1 MKKILISMLLLVPLF
16 TGCANV
22 DTKITINDDK
32 SATVATS
39 VSYEGDLANDKDA
52 VAVLIHDNFSK
63 YLDKSYK
70 VDKAFSSKL
79 STIIATKGT
88 KDVQIKD
95 LDLSSL
101 GFVSNLPDKKFI
113 DYKKRFLAKSY
124 NIDMTYDFT
133 QEAAKYAEAAQKA
146 AKAPAP
152 KEVNQDGLNP
162 EYYEQYMDPNDV
174 ATEDNAFAQNLDE
187 TVVKPA
193 APEEPKPGDNKMP
206 ARMPAADNVP
216 LTVFVSIQVPG
227 VAFVNNADSSYGN
240 LYTWHIKQDEPT
252 NIKIQYVK
260 YNGFGIFAVI
270 AAGILILI
278 LGAKKIIKHENQKR
292 IGNGSNLAQ

>member
-1 MKKILISMLLLVPLF
+1 MKKLLISMLILVPLL

-70 VDKAFSSKL
+70 VDKAFNSKL
-79 STIIATKGT
+79 STIIATKDT
-88 KDVQIKD
+88 KNVQVKD

-133 QEAAKYAEAAQKA
+133 QEAAKYAEAAEKT
-146 AKAPAP
+146 AKAPAA
-152 KEVNQDGLNP
+152 KEVKKDGLNP

-174 ATEDNAFAQNLDE
+174 ATEDNEFAQNVDE

-193 APEEPKPGDNKMP
+193 APEEPKPQDDKAP
-206 ARMPAADNVP
+206 AKAPAADVP
-216 LTVFVSIQVPG
+216 LTMSVSIQVPG
-227 VAFVNNADSSYGN
+227 FAFVNNADSSSGN
-240 LYTWHIKQDEPT
+240 LYTWNIKQDEPT

-260 YNGFGIFAVI
+260 YNGFGIFTII
-270 AAGILILI
+270 AAGIVILV

-292 IGNGSNLAQ
+292 IGNSSNLAQ